1 MARLKDLYKNEIQP
15 ALKNKFGYKNIHQ
28 IPKLEKVV
36 VNMGVG
42 EGAKDKKVIHEAA
55 NELALITGQKP
66 AIAKAR
72 KSIAGFKL
80 REGSPI
86 GCKVTLRGD
95 MMYEFIDR
103 LINVALPRVRD
114 FRGVPNSSFDGRG
127 NYSFGVE
134 EQLIFPEIDPDKAH
148 RVQGMDI
155 TFVTTAKTDEE
166 AKELFLGFGVPFS
179 KEK

>member
-15 ALKNKFGYKNIHQ
+15 ALKSKFGYKNIHQ

-42 EGAKDKKVIHEAA
+42 EGAKDKKVIQEAV

-80 REGSPI
+80 REGAPI

-95 MMYEFIDR
+95 MMDEFIDR

-114 FRGVPNSSFDGRG
+114 FRGVPSSSFDGRG
-127 NYSFGVE
+127 NYTFGVE

-148 RVQGMDI
+148 RAQGMDI
-155 TFVTTAKTDEE
+155 TFVTTAKTNEE

-179 KEK
+179 KGK